1 MKSNEDT
8 RTTEAG
14 VPLGPIESD
23 PIEAYRGW
31 RNLTEAKG
39 ELLTAALA
47 GVDLGHYDRRI
58 FAWTIH
64 TLDQPTLVTIVSLI
78 ERAHARSQSDGYGM
92 GFTEG
97 YLDGEAAAYDRLM
110 PTEEEDR

>member
-1 MKSNEDT
+1 MSAAN
-8 RTTEAG
+8 EAG

-39 ELLTAALA
+39 EILTAALL

-58 FAWTIH
+58 FAWMIH
-64 TLDQPTLVTIVSLI
+64 ALDQPTLVTIVSLI
-78 ERAHARSQSDGYGM
+78 ERARMQGWRE
-92 GFTEG
+92 GF
-97 YLDGEAAAYDRLM
+97 EAHRLAATSA
-110 PTEEEDR
+110 PGAEDAQPVQGSEDYR